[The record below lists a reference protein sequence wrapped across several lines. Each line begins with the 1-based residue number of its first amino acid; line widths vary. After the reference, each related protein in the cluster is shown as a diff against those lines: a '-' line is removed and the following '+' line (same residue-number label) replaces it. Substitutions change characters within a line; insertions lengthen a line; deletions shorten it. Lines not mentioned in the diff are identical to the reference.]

1 MNVKQTG
8 VLAVLALAAMGG
20 TAVSMRSGTQGFA
33 TDRRGETIFP
43 NIVSRLN
50 DVASIT
56 IRDHEKTFTAEKRA
70 DGFVEKDSGY
80 PVKGDLFRDLA
91 VGVAMLTYEE
101 TKTATPARYRDLG
114 LAEPG
119 AAPDAVGRQVTLRDG
134 GGAIMANVVVGN
146 RDATVGG
153 ARGGLY
159 MRLPDQAQT
168 WVARG
173 DLRVPAPHAAW
184 FEINLTN
191 IGRDALAA
199 IKISGGGLDEIVASA
214 EKQGDDLKLVNVPEG
229 MAADSSKIM
238 RLSFMVDP
246 ISFQDVRKPE
256 GAPAADGRRMVATS
270 RNGVR
275 ISYAVIGKLADGWVR
290 FTVEATSDGGH
301 AEAATLKS
309 KMEGYDF
316 KLSANE
322 IEMLGWQLKDVTTE
336 PKT

>member
-20 TAVSMRSGTQGFA
+20 TAISMRSGAQGFA
-33 TDRRGETIFP
+33 TDRRGEAVFP
-43 NIVSRLN
+43 NMVSRLN

-56 IRDHEKTFTAEKRA
+56 VRDHERTFIIEKRA
-70 DGFVEKDSGY
+70 DGFVEKDSNY

-91 VGVAMLTYEE
+91 VGVAMLAYEE
-101 TKTATPARYRDLG
+101 TNTATPARYRDLG

-119 AAPDAVGRQVTLRDG
+119 AAPDTVGRQVTLRDG
-134 GGAIMANVVVGN
+134 RGAVMANVIVGN

-159 MRLPDQAQT
+159 LRLPDQPQT

-191 IGRDALAA
+191 IGREALADL
-199 IKISGGGLDEIVASA
+199 KISGGGLEDIVASA
-214 EKQGDDLKLVNVPEG
+214 EKKGDDLKLLNTPEDK
-229 MAADSSKIM
+229 AADSSKIM

-246 ISFQDVRKPE
+246 ISFQDVRKQE
-256 GAPAADGRRMVATS
+256 GTPAADGRRMVVTA

-275 ISYAVIGKLADGWVR
+275 ISYATIGKLADGWVR
-290 FTVEATSDGGH
+290 FTVEATSDEGRE
-301 AEAATLKS
+301 EAANLKS

-316 KLSANE
+316 KLATNE
-322 IEMLGWQLKDVTTE
+322 IEMLGWELKDVTTE
-336 PKT
+336 PKK

>member
-1 MNVKQTG
+1 MT
-8 VLAVLALAAMGG
+8 
-20 TAVSMRSGTQGFA
+20 
-33 TDRRGETIFP
+33 
-43 NIVSRLN
+43 
-50 DVASIT
+50 
-56 IRDHEKTFTAEKRA
+56 
-70 DGFVEKDSGY
+70 
-80 PVKGDLFRDLA
+80 
-91 VGVAMLTYEE
+91 
-101 TKTATPARYRDLG
+101 
-114 LAEPG
+114 
-119 AAPDAVGRQVTLRDG
+119 
-134 GGAIMANVVVGN
+134 
-146 RDATVGG
+146 
-153 ARGGLY
+153 
-159 MRLPDQAQT
+159 
-168 WVARG
+168 
-173 DLRVPAPHAAW
+173 
-184 FEINLTN
+184 
-191 IGRDALAA
+191 
-199 IKISGGGLDEIVASA
+199 GGGLDEIKVAS
-214 EKQGDDLKLVNVPEG
+214 EKSGDDLKLLNAPDEKDG
-229 MAADSSKIM
+229 DSSKIM

>member
-8 VLAVLALAAMGG
+8 ILAVLALAAMGA
-20 TAVSMRSGTQGFA
+20 TAFSMRAGTQGFA

-50 DVASIT
+50 DVASIS
-56 IRDHEKTFTAEKRA
+56 IRDHEKTFTVEKRA
-70 DGFVEKDSGY
+70 DGFVDKDSGY
-80 PVKGDLFRDLA
+80 PIKGDQFRDLA
-91 VGVAMLTYEE
+91 VGIAMLAYEE

-119 AAPDAVGRQVTLRDG
+119 GAPDTVGRQVTLRDG
-134 GGAIMANVVVGN
+134 RGAVMANVIVGN

-159 MRLPDQAQT
+159 LRLPDQTQT

-184 FEINLTN
+184 FEINITN
-191 IGRDALAA
+191 IGRDALAD
-199 IKISGGGLDEIVASA
+199 IKISGGGLEEIAASA
-214 EKQGDDLKLVNVPEG
+214 EKKGDDLKLLNAPEDK
-229 MAADSSKIM
+229 APDSSKIM

-246 ISFQDVRKPE
+246 ISFQDVRKHE
-256 GAPAADGRRMVATS
+256 GTPAADGRRMVVTS

-275 ISYAVIGKLADGWVR
+275 ISYATIGKLADGWVR
-290 FTVEATSDGGH
+290 FTVEAISDEGRD
-301 AEAATLKS
+301 EAATLKS

-316 KLSANE
+316 KLATNE
-322 IEMLGWQLKDVTTE
+322 TEMLGWELKDVTTE
-336 PKT
+336 PKK